1 MIFLKLTDG
10 LGNQMFQYAFARYL
24 QQVYGEKIY
33 LDVTKLGKRHV
44 RSYGLHHFVLNE
56 DVVIPS
62 MFIQYLSRFYTKLIR
77 LFFNRIVGW
86 STTTEEGFRK
96 FISVGYYTTNGFYQY
111 FSFKRSVLPV
121 KFVRGYF
128 QNPFYFSEIGEIIR
142 SEFKLKK
149 LPRTP
154 ELEAMAKELQSVN
167 SVCLHIRRGD
177 YVKIPKFKVCTES
190 YYQEGL
196 NFIRQQQKDA
206 VAYVFSNTPKDIQW
220 IRENYHFDG
229 EVRYVDMG
237 NSEIDDLYLMMHCH
251 HFVISNSTYSWWAA
265 YLSEQSDKI
274 VVAPK
279 PWVNDEDPQDGI
291 YCKEWEIIE
300 ARKY

>member
-1 MIFLKLTDG
+1 
-10 LGNQMFQYAFARYL
+10 MFQYAFARYL

-44 RSYGLHHFVLNE
+44 RNYGLKHFLLNE
-56 DVVIPS
+56 DVIIPS
-62 MFIQYLSRFYTKLIR
+62 MFIQYLSRIYTKMIR

-86 STTTEEGFRK
+86 SIATEEGFHK
-96 FISVGYYTTNGFYQY
+96 YISLGYYTTNGFYQFY
-111 FSFKRSVLPV
+111 SFKRSVLPI

-128 QNPFYFSEIGEIIR
+128 QNPLYFSDIGEIIK
-142 SEFKLKK
+142 SEFKLKQQ
-149 LPRTP
+149 PRMP
-154 ELEAMAKELQSVN
+154 EVETMAKELQSTN

-177 YVKIPKFKVCTES
+177 FVRIPKFKVCTEN
-190 YYQEGL
+190 YYQKGL
-196 NFIRQQQKDA
+196 NIIRQEQKDV

-237 NSEIDDLYLMMHCH
+237 NSEIDDLYLMMQCR

-265 YLSEQSDKI
+265 YLSDHLNKI

-279 PWVNDEDPQDGI
+279 PWVNSDEKQDGI
-291 YCKEWEIIE
+291 YCENWHVIEITG
-300 ARKY
+300 K